1 MADQGAGNRDDGAE
15 ETARTQRAVRQ
26 RLVRVAQGQEPADL
40 LIRGASV
47 VNVLTHE
54 VYVADV
60 AVASGRIAAVQ
71 APGEGE
77 VYRAR
82 EVFEAAGRYLTPG
95 FTDAHIH
102 IESSLLTP
110 ARFAEVVRPH
120 GTTCVVAE
128 PHELVNVMGLEG
140 LHWMLEAGRGSGLR
154 VHASLPSCVPAS
166 EYERGGAVMTPQD
179 IRAGLRVPGVL
190 GLAEMMNY
198 PGVLGLDAGVWDILA
213 ESLGEGAHGRRDGH
227 AAGLSGRALQAY
239 AAAGIH
245 SDHEAVTPEEAL
257 ERLRAGLWLMVREGS
272 AARNLQALLPVL
284 RGDLTG
290 GRVPRR
296 AMLVSDDVG
305 VDELLRL
312 GHLDRLLRE
321 CVAGGLHPIDA
332 LALVTCNPAEYWG
345 LHDQGAV
352 APGYHADLVL
362 LEDLHDFRVLE
373 TFVGG
378 ERLHRPAPTPLLGGG
393 RVELGPNWERASFAV
408 PVHWPVIGVR
418 REQIVTD
425 RLPAP
430 TLPAEGPGLTRLVV
444 ADRYGRGEVSA
455 CWAEGVGLTC
465 GAVALSVLHDAHHV
479 LVAGAAGESGE
490 ASMRAA
496 GRALE
501 RLGGGVVVHDG
512 EHVIAE
518 LPLPYAGL
526 MSGAAPQLAAA
537 QAEAVTAALHTL
549 GCVLPYPITTLSF
562 LGLSVI
568 PALKLTPGGLLDV
581 QRWQLVER

>member
-1 MADQGAGNRDDGAE
+1 MADQDAGNGNQTE
-15 ETARTQRAVRQ
+15 RAVRQ
-26 RLVRVAQGQEPADL
+26 RLVRVVQGQEEADL
-40 LIRGASV
+40 LIRGANV
-47 VNVLTHE
+47 VNVLTRE
-54 VYVADV
+54 MYVADV

-71 APGEGE
+71 VAGAGEPYHGAE
-77 VYRAR
+77 VI
-82 EVFEAAGRYLTPG
+82 EAAGLYLAPG
-95 FTDAHIH
+95 FIDAHIH

-128 PHELVNVMGLEG
+128 PHELVNVMGLDG
-140 LHWMLEAGRGSGLR
+140 LHWMLGAGRGSGLR

-166 EYERGGAVMTPQD
+166 EYEQGGAVLTPQD
-179 IRAGLRVPGVL
+179 VRTGLQVPGVL

-198 PGVLGLDAGVWDILA
+198 PGVLGLDGGVWDIL
-213 ESLGEGAHGRRDGH
+213 GEAHGRRDGH

-245 SDHEAVTPEEAL
+245 SDHEAVTPEEAR

-272 AARNLQALLPVL
+272 AARNLSALLPVL
-284 RGDLTG
+284 RD
-290 GRVPRR
+290 RPRR

-321 CVAGGLHPIDA
+321 CVAGGLHPVDA

-352 APGYHADLVL
+352 APGFHADLVL
-362 LEDLHDFRVLE
+362 LEDLHGFRVLE
-373 TFVGG
+373 TLVGG
-378 ERLHRPAPTPLLGGG
+378 ERRHRPQPTPPLGGG
-393 RVELGPNWERASFAV
+393 AVELGPDWETAPFGV
-408 PVHWPVIGVR
+408 PAHWPVIGVR

-430 TLPAEGPGLTRLVV
+430 TLSVSGEASGLTRLVV
-444 ADRYGRGEVSA
+444 ADRYGRGKVSA
-455 CWAEGVGLTC
+455 CWAEGIGLKR

-479 LVAGAAGESGE
+479 LVAGAAGEAGE
-490 ASMRAA
+490 ASMRSA

-501 RLGGGVVVHDG
+501 QLGGGVVVHDG
-512 EHVIAE
+512 SGVIAE

-526 MSGAAPQLAAA
+526 MTDAPPQVAAA
-537 QAEAVTAALHTL
+537 QAEAVTAALHSL

-581 QRWQLVER
+581 QQWQLVER

>member
-1 MADQGAGNRDDGAE
+1 MAEQGTGNERQTE
-15 ETARTQRAVRQ
+15 RAVRQ
-26 RLVRVAQGQEPADL
+26 RLVRVAQGQEEADL
-40 LIRGASV
+40 LIRGANV
-47 VNVLTHE
+47 VNVLTRE

-71 APGEGE
+71 VAGRGES
-77 VYRAR
+77 YQAR
-82 EVFEAAGRYLTPG
+82 EVIGAEGLYLAPG
-95 FTDAHIH
+95 FIDAHIH

-128 PHELVNVMGLEG
+128 PHELVNVMGLGG
-140 LHWMLEAGRGSGLR
+140 LHWMLAAGRGSGIR

-166 EYERGGAVMTPQD
+166 EYERGGAVLTPED
-179 IRAGLRVPGVL
+179 IRAGLKVPGVL

-198 PGVLGLDAGVWDILA
+198 PGVLGLDMGVWDILA
-213 ESLGEGAHGRRDGH
+213 EAHGRRDGH

-245 SDHEAVTPEEAL
+245 SDHEAVTAEEAR

-284 RGDLTG
+284 RE
-290 GRVPRR
+290 RPRR

-305 VDELLRL
+305 VDELLGL

-321 CVAGGLHPIDA
+321 CVAGGLHPADA

-345 LHDQGAV
+345 LYDQGAV

-362 LEDLHDFRVLE
+362 LEDLHGFRVLE

-378 ERLHRPAPTPLLGGG
+378 ERLHSPQPTPALSGGATQ
-393 RVELGPNWERASFAV
+393 LGPGWDTAPLGV
-408 PVHWPVIGVR
+408 PPHWPVIGVR

-430 TLPAEGPGLTRLVV
+430 VSTEGLTRLVV

-455 CWAEGVGLTC
+455 CWADGIGLTR

-479 LVAGAAGESGE
+479 ILAGAAGEAGE
-490 ASMRAA
+490 ASIRAA

-501 RLGGGVVVHDG
+501 RLGGGVVVYDG
-512 EHVIAE
+512 TEVIAE

-526 MSGAAPQLAAA
+526 MTGAAPEVAAA

-581 QRWQLVER
+581 QEWRLVER